1 MMNTRAKH
9 NYGLAETVGEGLVIS
24 LLLGTGAGLL
34 LILLV
39 FLIAS
44 V

>member
-1 MMNTRAKH
+1 MDTRA
-9 NYGLAETVGEGLVIS
+9 NQGYGLAETVGKGLVIS

-39 FLIAS
+39 FLIAA